1 MATAFGAHALGTALI
16 VHFAIMA
23 TIERSPLG
31 SHLPMVCK
39 TREDYQSGLK
49 RMRSKGSADLIYV
62 HSPNYVIDL
71 ISTCFSAIRNPQSAI
86 WPQSAIAYAI
96 FPAEVALSAIGE
108 FQIKE
113 VANYEE
119 NGDADFPD
127 YFGGG

>member
-1 MATAFGAHALGTALI
+1 VTG
-16 VHFAIMA
+16 
-23 TIERSPLG
+23 
-31 SHLPMVCK
+31 
-39 TREDYQSGLK
+39 
-49 RMRSKGSADLIYV
+49 
-62 HSPNYVIDL
+62 L
-71 ISTCFSAIRNPQSAI
+71 ISACFSKSAIRISAI